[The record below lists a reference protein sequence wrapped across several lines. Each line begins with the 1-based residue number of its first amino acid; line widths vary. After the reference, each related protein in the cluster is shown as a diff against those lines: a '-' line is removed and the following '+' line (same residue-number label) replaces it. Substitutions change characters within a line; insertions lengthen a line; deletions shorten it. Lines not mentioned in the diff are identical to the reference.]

1 VHDLSLYLLELL
13 ENSIRAE
20 ARHVAMAFTVDR
32 ASDRIHLTVDD
43 DGTGLNIH
51 PDAVLDPFYTTKTG
65 KRTGLG
71 LSLLKADAEA
81 AGGYLTLGASPIL
94 RGVRVEVAMSL
105 AHIDRPPIGDLVE
118 TIMVMEV
125 TNPDV
130 TFTISL
136 YGDQFDPPIID
147 GSLSSVRD
155 RMARVVAALDHNDAG
170 TPARAPD
177 QEYTTVQSAPRAA
190 PSKGRG

>member
-1 VHDLSLYLLELL
+1 MHDLSLYLLELL

-20 ARHVAMAFTVDR
+20 AEHVAIAFTADR
-32 ASDRIHLTVDD
+32 ASDRLHLTVDD
-43 DGTGLNIH
+43 DGTGLKIH

-81 AGGYLTLGASPIL
+81 AGGYLTLGASPIM
-94 RGVRVEVAMSL
+94 RGVRVEVAMTL
-105 AHIDRPPIGDLVE
+105 DHIDRPPIGDLGE

-147 GSLSSVRD
+147 GSLSAVRE
-155 RMARVVAALDHNDAG
+155 RMSRVVADLDHHDAG
-170 TPARAPD
+170 TPARTPD
-177 QEYTTVQSAPRAA
+177 QEYTTAQPTPRVVS
-190 PSKGRG
+190 SKGRG